1 MGCNV
6 TSWPTI
12 IVKCTYICFDVL
24 RFVHFSLRNP
34 SSALPV
40 LHNSANIREFTVIIV
55 HKTVVHVCCM
65 VLFEEN
71 AACSTV
77 DMEFYEF

>member
-1 MGCNV
+1 M
-6 TSWPTI
+6 
-12 IVKCTYICFDVL
+12 
-24 RFVHFSLRNP
+24 RNP

-65 VLFEEN
+65 VVFEEN